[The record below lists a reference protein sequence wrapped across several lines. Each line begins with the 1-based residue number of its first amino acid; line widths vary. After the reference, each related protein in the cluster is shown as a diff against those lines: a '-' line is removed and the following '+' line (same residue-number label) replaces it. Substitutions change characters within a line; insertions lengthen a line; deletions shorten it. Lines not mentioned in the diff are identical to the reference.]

1 MGNLNVIFVVILVG
15 GWLGGWELAPLLRST
30 ALIMILLRAGL
41 GVRRSAL
48 ARSGP
53 TAAMH
58 AFVPCALKGS
68 ALTAILHI
76 LWGFSLFEAGAA
88 AFMLTAVSPAV
99 AVPSMLNVDGAGL
112 LLLPLGLAGGIGLG
126 AAIGFGLAAWLT
138 RHFDRIRATEKSLVL
153 IGAAVDPLHALSV
166 GLAGVATITAGLAN
180 GESILSL
187 AVLAILFTAPLGLL
201 GIRILGPR
209 LLDVTLPPDDE
220 DD

>member
-1 MGNLNVIFVVILVG
+1 VGDLNVIFVVILVG

-58 AFVPCALKGS
+58 AFVPCVPEGS

-76 LWGFSLFEAGAA
+76 LWRFPLFEAGAA

-99 AVPSMLNVDGAGL
+99 AVPSMLTLMEQGCFSFLSVLPEASAWER
-112 LLLPLGLAGGIGLG
+112 PLGS
-126 AAIGFGLAAWLT
+126 
-138 RHFDRIRATEKSLVL
+138 DSLR
-153 IGAAVDPLHALSV
+153 G
-166 GLAGVATITAGLAN
+166 
-180 GESILSL
+180 
-187 AVLAILFTAPLGLL
+187 
-201 GIRILGPR
+201 
-209 LLDVTLPPDDE
+209 
-220 DD
+220 